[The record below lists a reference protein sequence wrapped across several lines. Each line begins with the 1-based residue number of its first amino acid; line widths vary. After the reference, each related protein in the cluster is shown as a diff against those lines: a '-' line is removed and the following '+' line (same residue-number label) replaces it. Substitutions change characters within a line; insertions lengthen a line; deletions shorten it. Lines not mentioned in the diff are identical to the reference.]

1 MYRRWSGNCLGGRKM
16 LRLSSILILFLYVQ
30 SAFACWK
37 LEGSLGIDGE
47 TWKMSSKIEHDKEY
61 IFPMGP
67 FIFKLTVFQDKTIK
81 NLQSVKYVVQEKK
94 GTTLSLVTSGEEEEV
109 EAGKSKEIYAK
120 GEEGQPHS
128 LIILKLT
135 DI

>member
-1 MYRRWSGNCLGGRKM
+1 MLRNCLFIT
-16 LRLSSILILFLYVQ
+16 LVLISQ
-30 SAFACWK
+30 SALGCWK

-47 TWKMSSKIEHDKEY
+47 TWNMSSKVEPGKEY
-61 IFPMGP
+61 IFPMGS
-67 FIFKLTVFQDKTIK
+67 FIFKVTINRDESGK
-81 NLQSVKYVVQEKK
+81 KYNKIRYTIQQKK

-109 EAGKSKEIYAK
+109 EAGKTKEIYAK

-128 LIILKLT
+128 LINIKLT